1 MKCEECLQD
10 IEEYF
15 DGELEEPTAVRLS
28 AHLASCSACATAAEA
43 LRLETEAY
51 RRYDRPIAVTPA
63 MWPAIKARI
72 ENETPSR
79 TPLPGVNPFGWLA
92 GAFNLPRLAPTLAA
106 IALIALG
113 SSFGVMYFKRAHET
127 EPERV
132 RIDSS
137 IINPHSG
144 NDIAKATEA
153 NTGAA
158 ASQTNVHG
166 DSSEKS
172 PGPRR
177 VIVPRRKS
185 ITGDSDH
192 LRSFAG
198 GAGRA
203 NVPGQNNQLR
213 TQAAKV
219 SRSVERLPA
228 QASLVELSQP
238 DASTDARNVF
248 ANAGSDTN
256 RDLSDPDAEW
266 RTHAE
271 RAQILLRSFR
281 NVPFAKG
288 TSNRG
293 PAIDVAYERRQSKK
307 LLYDNI
313 VLRREAAARGDR
325 SAERLLDNLEPILLD
340 IANLPERPLSGD
352 VRSIEQRM
360 RKEEIVARLQ
370 AQSLSAR
377 NSFD

>member
-15 DGELEEPTAVRLS
+15 DGEIEEPTAVRLS

-153 NTGAA
+153 NTGAI
-158 ASQTNVHG
+158 ASQTNTHG
-166 DSSEKS
+166 DSSGKS
-172 PGPRR
+172 LSPRR
-177 VIVPRRKS
+177 EIVRHRKS
-185 ITGDSDH
+185 IKGDSDH
-192 LRSFAG
+192 LRSFA
-198 GAGRA
+198 AETVRA
-203 NVPGQNNQLR
+203 NVSGQNNQLR
-213 TQAAKV
+213 TQAVKAA
-219 SRSVERLPA
+219 RSVERAPA
-228 QASLVELSQP
+228 LNEFAS
-238 DASTDARNVF
+238 
-248 ANAGSDTN
+248 AGSNPSVD
-256 RDLSDPDAEW
+256 SGDPDAEW

-271 RAQILLRSFR
+271 RAQILLRSLR
-281 NVPFAKG
+281 NVPL
-288 TSNRG
+288 TEG
-293 PAIDVAYERRQSKK
+293 PAKRNPTIDVAYERRQSKK

-313 VLRREAAARGDR
+313 VLRREAARRGDR
-325 SAERLLDNLEPILLD
+325 STERLLDNLEPILLD

-352 VRSIEQRM
+352 VRSIEGRM